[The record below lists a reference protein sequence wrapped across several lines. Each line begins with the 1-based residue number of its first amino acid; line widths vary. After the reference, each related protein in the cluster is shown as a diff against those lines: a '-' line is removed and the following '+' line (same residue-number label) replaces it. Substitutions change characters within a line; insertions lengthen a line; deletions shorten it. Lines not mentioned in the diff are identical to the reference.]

1 MWHKPLVVIDRQAAR
16 KSTVIYSLNAIVG
29 RVILVIYLDTAPL
42 IYLVEHVP
50 QFGELVANRLS
61 STDVIVV
68 SELSRLEC
76 RVKPLRDADTALLND
91 FDRFFD
97 ESVSEVIALSHDV
110 IEIATEIR
118 ARYGFKTPDAIH
130 LAAAKT
136 SNCELF
142 LTNDHRLDRFT
153 GFRIETVAT

>member
-1 MWHKPLVVIDRQAAR
+1 
-16 KSTVIYSLNAIVG
+16 
-29 RVILVIYLDTAPL
+29 L

-50 QFGELVANRLS
+50 QFGELVASRLS

-76 RVKPLRDADTALLND
+76 RVKPLREGDTALLD
-91 FDRFFD
+91 EFDRFFD
-97 ESVSEVIALSHDV
+97 ESVSEVIVLSREVMDR
-110 IEIATEIR
+110 ATEIR
-118 ARYGFKTPDAIH
+118 ALYGFKTPGAIH
-130 LAAAKT
+130 LAAAKS

-153 GFRIETVAT
+153 GLRIETLTA